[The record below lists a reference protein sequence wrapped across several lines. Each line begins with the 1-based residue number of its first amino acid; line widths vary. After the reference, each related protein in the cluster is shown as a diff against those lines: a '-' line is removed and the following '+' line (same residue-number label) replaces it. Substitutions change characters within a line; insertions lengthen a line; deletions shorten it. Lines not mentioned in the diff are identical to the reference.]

1 MQPAKFVATL
11 GKCTTR
17 VNLITRDGPEA
28 IRQQLLGSGFPR
40 A

>member
-11 GKCTTR
+11 GKCATG

-28 IRQQLLGSGFPR
+28 IRQLVGSGFPR
-40 A
+40 V